1 MATVIC
7 IIATLGIKICALAAI
22 LVYTGYKLID
32 IKAARYIYKLSK
44 GEFAIYVITL
54 VSILFTN
61 LFEGILI
68 GFACAFIK
76 SAYKVLKVDIDTQ
89 TIEEENRIIAK
100 IHGNITFL
108 QLPTLIDA
116 LEHLPKDKNITL
128 CAEKLHYID
137 HACID
142 FIKGW
147 EKERKE
153 EMKDF
158 DIHVAW
164 EQMKETYPSF
174 KWSTF
179 HKEHGKH
186 NAH

>member
-1 MATVIC
+1 MF
-7 IIATLGIKICALAAI
+7 
-22 LVYTGYKLID
+22 
-32 IKAARYIYKLSK
+32 SS
-44 GEFAIYVITL
+44 E
-54 VSILFTN
+54 
-61 LFEGILI
+61 
-68 GFACAFIK
+68 
-76 SAYKVLKVDIDTQ
+76 
-89 TIEEENRIIAK
+89 
-100 IHGNITFL
+100 
-108 QLPTLIDA
+108 
-116 LEHLPKDKNITL
+116 
-128 CAEKLHYID
+128 
-137 HACID
+137 D

-153 EMKDF
+153 EMKNF

>member
-1 MATVIC
+1 MRQIRNGVFETNSSSVHSIC
-7 IIATLGIKICALAAI
+7 I
-22 LVYTGYKLID
+22 
-32 IKAARYIYKLSK
+32 
-44 GEFAIYVITL
+44 
-54 VSILFTN
+54 
-61 LFEGILI
+61 
-68 GFACAFIK
+68 
-76 SAYKVLKVDIDTQ
+76 Q
-89 TIEEENRIIAK
+89 
-100 IHGNITFL
+100 
-108 QLPTLIDA
+108 
-116 LEHLPKDKNITL
+116 KDKNITL

-153 EMKDF
+153 EMKNF